1 MGTRLALRLHLL
13 RLLIAYDV
21 RAVVAGIEHELL
33 ELRINLGVGLVD
45 RKGRLLH
52 DPSGIRLDAASLA
65 GLRLVEAD
73 GCWLD

>member
-45 RKGRLLH
+45 RKRGLLH